1 MEVLGV
7 GVGVELDVVVVGSN
21 LEPDLET
28 LIEEGVVMM
37 VVKLVLVELA
47 GRGEDEMLVTFVL
60 EEAEVLGG
68 DGEMEGEVL
77 GG

>member
-1 MEVLGV
+1 MEVLGA
-7 GVGVELDVVVVGSN
+7 GEGAELVAVVVASK
-21 LEPDLET
+21 LEPDLGT

-47 GRGEDEMLVTFVL
+47 GRGEDEMLETFVL
-60 EEAEVLGG
+60 EEAEALGG
-68 DGEMEGEVL
+68 DVEEEVL